1 MDMRSL
7 FRTKQAIPLGILILT
22 LFLIGTPKLYAAY
35 DSGGSITYTHI
46 SGLTY
51 RVTLFLY
58 YDCAGI
64 NMGSMS
70 IDVSEGRCGNVVMRT
85 PLVSPA
91 RLDTQSNNPPSYPS
105 RFVCTS
111 AINPQY
117 PETRTNFRMATY
129 IWTVTLPSRRADWCF
144 SYASGAR
151 ADIGNLGNGSNGNHY
166 LEARLNNLDV
176 LSNTS
181 AQINAVDYTN
191 PYICVD
197 QPYYR
202 SFAAVDPDG
211 DSLAYSMFEPMLT
224 CSTRTTYANYPARFY
239 IDTNQVPNL
248 LGQLP
253 AGTYSATNP
262 IQSFDLIPNP
272 SRIVNTFRLDR
283 STGGLSFRP
292 RFHTPTANR
301 FDGINRYAMAVKV
314 QEYRRLGTGPAV
326 LVGETMQEFFVTV
339 RDCGANRPPL
349 LDNGRATNL
358 NPLARVLLLDS
369 STIEVRVAGC
379 NSQTVLVPFRDPNVG
394 SNVSIWYDSRQRPGF
409 VNNISMVGQNTIGA
423 QLSLSLGPLTGST
436 KASFELPIRITDD
449 YIPMVGY
456 RSYLLR
462 LLVDGDSAGAQV
474 TAVGNQLTTPNIPG
488 ALYQWFLNGAP
499 IPNATNS
506 SILFSQD
513 GKYRVRV
520 TDQNC
525 VTSGFYSVITQL
537 SATQLQASIT
547 LYPNPASQHT
557 KIKAPAEIWAKVQS
571 VEVVNAL
578 GQVVLS
584 QPAQQD
590 DDGQM
595 TLPLTGLKSGQY
607 WLRFG
612 GLGVGKVLVVE

>member
-7 FRTKQAIPLGILILT
+7 LRNSQALTKGILIAL
-22 LFLIGTPKLYAAY
+22 LVLYGSINAIAAY

-51 RVTLFLY
+51 RVTLMLY

-70 IDVSEGRCGNVVMRT
+70 IDVSEGRCGNVVLRT

-105 RFVCTS
+105 RFLCTS
-111 AINPQY
+111 GINPQY

-144 SYASGAR
+144 GYASGAR
-151 ADIGNLGNGSNGNHY
+151 ADIGNLGNGSSGNYY

-176 LSNTS
+176 QSNTS
-181 AQINAVDYTN
+181 AQINTVDYTN

-197 QPYYR
+197 QPYFR

-211 DSLAYSMFEPMLT
+211 DSLAYSMIEPMLT
-224 CSTRTTYANYPARFY
+224 CSTRTSYANYPARFY

-272 SRIVNTFRLDR
+272 TRIVNTFRLDG
-283 STGGLSFRP
+283 STGGFSFRP
-292 RFHTPTANR
+292 RFYTPAANR
-301 FDGINRYAMAVKV
+301 FDGLNHYAMAVKV
-314 QEYRRLGTGPAV
+314 QEFRRLGAGAAV
-326 LVGETMQEFFVTV
+326 LVGETMQEFFVIV
-339 RDCGANRPPL
+339 RDCGANRPPF
-349 LDNGRATNL
+349 LDNARATNL
-358 NPLARVLLLDS
+358 NPLARVLMPDS

-379 NSQTVLVPFRDPNVG
+379 NSQTILVPFRDPNVG
-394 SNVSIWYDSRQRPGF
+394 SNVSVHYDTRQRPSF
-409 VNNISMVGQNTIGA
+409 VNNISIVGQNTIGA
-423 QLSLSLGPLTGST
+423 QLSLSLGPLTGTT
-436 KASFELPIRITDD
+436 KANFDLPIRLTDD
-449 YIPMVGY
+449 NIPMVGF
-456 RSYLLR
+456 RSFLLR
-462 LLVDGDSAGAQV
+462 LKIDGDSAGAQI
-474 TAVGNQLTTPNIPG
+474 TALGNQLTTTNIPG

-499 IPNATNS
+499 IQGATS
-506 SILFSQD
+506 PSLTFGLD
-513 GKYRVRV
+513 GNYRVRV

-537 SATQLQASIT
+537 SPAQLLSQIS

-557 KIKAPAEIWAKVQS
+557 TIKAPSEFWAKVQS

-590 DDGQM
+590 ADGQM
-595 TLPLTGLKSGQY
+595 TLPLSGLKSGHY